1 MSKTKDITKL
11 STEQL
16 QKFLTSFDIVMCDI
30 DGVLWQLNKPIEGAS
45 ESLKTLQK
53 LGKQIYLITN
63 NSSKTSDNFYKSPQ
77 CINLNLSSDHIVN
90 PIKSIIWYLKKIDFR
105 DEAFAIVSSACRKN
119 FKEAGIR
126 LTEQPNV
133 SETNP
138 SATVK
143 EVLDRPSVKAVIVDF
158 DVNWNW
164 SMLAL
169 AISCLERKDVL
180 YIAGPTDEWF
190 QIQAFP
196 QIKIIGP
203 GPLLNVISAQSGRQ
217 PILCAKPSQ
226 ILKDYI
232 LDKCNVTNLKR
243 CLFIGD
249 TSLKFDAPIRLL
261 ERSCDPLIEEP
272 NIIRKNWVDY
282 CNIYSIRSDERP
294 EPFADLTRCVLMT
307 QVTLYKLLQEAKN
320 TYNSYV
326 IRPNIVVSTPN
337 STVPFSEEDWEWVKI
352 RNTIIK
358 IMKPVPKYHIAIPYS
373 SRTLKYHLFSNEDNT
388 ANSGV
393 YCAPIVSGD
402 IEKDDD
408 YDFMVVNRTFE
419 LTATIWMALGTTF
432 LLAGKNCCARVH
444 LLYFHHGS
452 QKPYQIRKSE

>member
-249 TSLKFDAPIRLL
+249 TVNQDMKFASMCGFIKLFVGTGCDTL
-261 ERSCDPLIEEP
+261 EQAQKEDDGCP
-272 NIIRKNWVDY
+272 DY
-282 CNIYSIRSDERP
+282 YISNLGQLFS
-294 EPFADLTRCVLMT
+294 DLTIQNVN
-307 QVTLYKLLQEAKN
+307 VSSISK
-320 TYNSYV
+320 
-326 IRPNIVVSTPN
+326 IVDSSCPDR
-337 STVPFSEEDWEWVKI
+337 EKI
-352 RNTIIK
+352 NNK
-358 IMKPVPKYHIAIPYS
+358 
-373 SRTLKYHLFSNEDNT
+373 
-388 ANSGV
+388 
-393 YCAPIVSGD
+393 
-402 IEKDDD
+402 
-408 YDFMVVNRTFE
+408 
-419 LTATIWMALGTTF
+419 
-432 LLAGKNCCARVH
+432 
-444 LLYFHHGS
+444 
-452 QKPYQIRKSE
+452 